1 MPIPNPVEKIKRRR
15 TSSFFKEESTPLQN
29 GPTNG
34 LESGEE
40 VKRKPQEP
48 VLLVCLVNKKDG
60 EHFEEKDVAIVRECF
75 Q

>member
-15 TSSFFKEESTPLQN
+15 TSSFFKEESTSLQN
-29 GPTNG
+29 GSIKG
-34 LESGEE
+34 LEHDEE

-60 EHFEEKDVAIVRECF
+60 AHFEEKDVDIVRECF